1 MKRLLCIIVAT
12 IATTLSLRAQRV
24 EVGSIAPQI
33 RGVEWISDTPQL
45 GGRALMVEF
54 FHSSNEDCRAHIELC
69 NNLSHLF
76 LDKMDVVMLTREPA
90 EQVASLLMHE
100 YQFFYVATDESGNV
114 FRSFGVNHVPYAV
127 IINPKGTIV
136 WVGNPLTLDSKT
148 IKKLLLQK

>member
-76 LDKMDVVMLTREPA
+76 LDQMDVVMLTREPA

-100 YQFFYVATDESGNV
+100 YQFFYVATDESGDT
-114 FRSFGVNHVPYAV
+114 FRAFGVNHVPYAV
-127 IINPKGTIV
+127 IISPRGEVI
-136 WVGNPLTLDSKT
+136 WIGNPWTLSKE
-148 IKKLLLQK
+148 IIENLIAQ